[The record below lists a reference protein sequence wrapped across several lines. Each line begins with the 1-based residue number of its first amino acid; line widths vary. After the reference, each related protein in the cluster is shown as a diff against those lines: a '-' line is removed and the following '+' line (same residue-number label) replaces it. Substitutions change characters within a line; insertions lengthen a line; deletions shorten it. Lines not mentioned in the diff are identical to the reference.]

1 MKLIK
6 LICLTV
12 FAISSLQAQQKTKIV
27 LVGTMHFE
35 PSESD
40 MYKNEA
46 VNLKNAERQKQV
58 QEVVAKFYLKTM
70 MILKSWKWRRF

>member
-6 LICLTV
+6 LICFLAFMV
-12 FAISSLQAQQKTKIV
+12 SSLYAQQKTKIL

-46 VNLKNAERQKQV
+46 VDLKNAARQKQIK
-58 QEVVAKFYLKTM
+58 EVVELAT
-70 MILKSWKWRRF
+70 ILK